1 MANQD
6 LSIVL
11 GARPATPG
19 RWSLT
24 QASLLG
30 VTAGLVYGMIGVI
43 ASPSPLAIEAVE
55 VLASAC
61 VGLGAFAV
69 AAGARNV
76 AVRAK

>member
-11 GARPATPG
+11 GARPATPE

-30 VTAGLVYGMIGVI
+30 VAVGLVYGLVSVMI
-43 ASPSPLAIEAVE
+43 SPSPLAIDAVE

-61 VGLGAFAV
+61 IGLGLVAI

-76 AVRAK
+76 AVGAK